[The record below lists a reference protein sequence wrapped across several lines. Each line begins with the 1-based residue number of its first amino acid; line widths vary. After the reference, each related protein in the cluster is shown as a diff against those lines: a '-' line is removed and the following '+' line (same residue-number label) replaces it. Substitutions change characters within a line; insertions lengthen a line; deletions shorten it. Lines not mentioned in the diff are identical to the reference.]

1 MFNRNSVL
9 RGPSPD
15 FFVSAKTSTAI
26 RARHPALR
34 EALVQASL
42 DPAVRSIGCAASAPA
57 ASGQI
62 ELDAVI
68 LQRDDG
74 RYLLDVVPARR
85 PDDGGLHR
93 DALRVLG
100 LPPLV
105 VTSEDLRAEPRRSN
119 VDLVWSHHG
128 RAVPLDLRL
137 CILQVLVDDGPLHL
151 GQLLQ
156 RIRTDRE
163 PAAAVMSLAC
173 SDLLELD
180 LTSDRIGP
188 ATLVRSRS

>member
-1 MFNRNSVL
+1 MFNRNSDL

-42 DPAVRSIGCAASAPA
+42 DPAVRSIGFVASAPA
-57 ASGQI
+57 ASGQVKV
-62 ELDAVI
+62 DAVVV
-68 LQRDDG
+68 QRDDG
-74 RYLLDVVPARR
+74 RYLLDVIPAR

-93 DALRVLG
+93 DALRALG
-100 LPPLV
+100 LPPLL
-105 VTSEDLRAEPRRSN
+105 VTFEDLRAEPRRSN

-137 CILQVLVDDGPLHL
+137 CILQVLVDDGPLRL
-151 GQLLQ
+151 GQLLE

>member
-1 MFNRNSVL
+1 MFNRNSAA
-9 RGPSPD
+9 RGRSPD
-15 FFVSAKTSTAI
+15 YFVSAKTSTAI

-42 DPAVRSIGCAASAPA
+42 DPAVRSIGCVASAPA
-57 ASGQI
+57 ASGQV
-62 ELDAVI
+62 ELDAVVV
-68 LQRDDG
+68 QRDDG
-74 RYLLDVVPARR
+74 RYLLDVVPAR
-85 PDDGGLHR
+85 PDDEGLQR
-93 DALRVLG
+93 EALRGLG

-128 RAVPLDLRL
+128 RGVALDLRL
-137 CILQVLVDDGPLHL
+137 CILQILVDDGPLHL

-173 SDLLELD
+173 SDLLEID

>member
-9 RGPSPD
+9 RGPGPD
-15 FFVSAKTSTAI
+15 FFVSAKTSTPV

-42 DPAVRSIGCAASAPA
+42 DPAVRSIGCVASAPV
-57 ASGQI
+57 ASGQV
-62 ELDAVI
+62 ELDAIV

-74 RYLLDVVPARR
+74 RYLLDVVPAR
-85 PDDGGLHR
+85 PNDGGPQR
-93 DALRVLG
+93 DALRALG
-100 LPPLV
+100 IPPLV
-105 VTSEDLRAEPRRSN
+105 VTSEDLRAEPHRSN

-128 RAVPLDLRL
+128 RAVALDLRL
-137 CILQVLVDDGPLHL
+137 CILQLLSDDGPLRL
-151 GQLLQ
+151 GQLLE

-188 ATLVRSRS
+188 ATMVRSRS